1 MDLAT
6 RAEALFMSTLQPS
19 SHPTPIDLG
28 RAIQCSLRAF
38 ATPGNCAAC
47 CAAEFG
53 DHPDIA
59 LSRMRWALSVASLAV
74 GVD

>member
-19 SHPTPIDLG
+19 SRCTELELG
-28 RAIQCSLRAF
+28 WAILGILASLG
-38 ATPGNCAAC
+38 TGDCAAG

-53 DHPDIA
+53 DHPDLA
-59 LSRMRWALSVASLAV
+59 LARMRWALSVAPLAV